1 MVATSDL
8 LDDDIPDASK
18 PVLEIVA
25 VVSVETCCLISGLDT
40 LEVFGPM
47 VSIKLTAALSS
58 LLTVIAML
66 EDVDVIR

>member
-18 PVLEIVA
+18 PVLEIV
-25 VVSVETCCLISGLDT
+25 VVAIVETCCLISELDT
-40 LEVFGPM
+40 LEVFGPI

-58 LLTVIAML
+58 ILTVIVML